1 MQILYWNLKAKN
13 TAKLI
18 SIYLKDNVQNQ
29 TISKFYTNDK
39 NVLAIPMLSLNQS
52 NFYENILPRENLQN
66 CHI

>member
-13 TAKLI
+13 TPKLI
-18 SIYLKDNVQNQ
+18 SMYLKDNVQNQ

-39 NVLAIPMLSLNQS
+39 NILAIPMLSLNQS
-52 NFYENILPRENLQN
+52 NFYENFLPRENLQN